1 MNEKKRKS
9 NIELFRILLILM
21 VIILHYF
28 NAEMGGALVHTVP
41 GSINYYFIHLVESLC
56 IVAVN
61 GFVLITGYF
70 SYKKENIKVSKATN
84 LILIMIFWGLLLSL
98 LTVFV
103 LRPEGINMQV
113 IEDII
118 KSATNQWFV
127 IIYCILYSL
136 IPFLNK
142 VINNISQN
150 SYKTLLVI
158 GLIFFYLWPS
168 FYTKITIS
176 DAGYGIV
183 NFVYLYFIGAYIR
196 KYHEKDKRVFSPL
209 IIYLG
214 CALITTLASLKIG
227 RAWDYNFIFNLIGS
241 VTLFEV
247 FRSINI
253 KHSKVIN
260 KLATY
265 TFAVYLIDVNN
276 FFNIYLYRTLFHSN
290 NYWNSNCMF
299 LNLIITTIGIY
310 VICIILESLRVL
322 LFGKVFKWLSNKVKL
337 VVEA

>member
-1 MNEKKRKS
+1 
-9 NIELFRILLILM
+9 M
-21 VIILHYF
+21 VIVLHYF
-28 NAEMGGALVHTVP
+28 SAEMGGALGQANP
-41 GSINYYFIHLVESLC
+41 ESMSYYFVHLMESLC

-70 SYKKENIKVSKATN
+70 SYKKENVKVSKVTN

-103 LRPEGINMQV
+103 LHPEDINMQI

-118 KSATNQWFV
+118 KSETNQWFV
-127 IIYCILYSL
+127 IIYCILYLL

-142 VINNISQN
+142 IINNISQN

-158 GLIFFYLWPS
+158 GLIFFYFWPS
-168 FYTKITIS
+168 FYTKITVS

-196 KYHEKDKRVFSPL
+196 KYHENDKHVLSPL

-214 CALITTLASLKIG
+214 CALITTVASLKIG

-241 VTLFEV
+241 VALFEV

-265 TFAVYLIDVNN
+265 TFAVYLIDVNS

-290 NYWNSNCMF
+290 NYWNSNDMF
-299 LNLIITTIGIY
+299 LNLIVTTIGIY
-310 VICIILESLRVL
+310 IICIVLESLRVL
-322 LFGKVFKWLSNKVKL
+322 LFGKAFKWLSNKVKL
-337 VVEA
+337 VVEAEA